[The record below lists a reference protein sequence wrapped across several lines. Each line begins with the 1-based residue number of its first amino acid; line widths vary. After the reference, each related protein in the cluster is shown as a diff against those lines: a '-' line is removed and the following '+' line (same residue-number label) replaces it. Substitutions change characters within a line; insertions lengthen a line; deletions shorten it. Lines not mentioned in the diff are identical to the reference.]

1 MLPARLIQCSVR
13 EGRVWPRW
21 FGEPDYPW
29 LGALLDE
36 LVAAAGQPE
45 RLLDERIQGAAAL
58 TPVPA
63 PRRALGLHVARSLVG
78 RTRGDRIS
86 RRIRDTLFP
95 LATCLPRDGAIA
107 ATVSALGIAAEA
119 VEARLFSDLPG
130 ERPLGE
136 LPEINPAELSRR
148 VNLRLAQALVARSM
162 TLRIRLAGRA
172 RAVVR
177 HAKLRG
183 LLCAVTG
190 RADRV
195 EEAELHV
202 SGPLSLFHHTLVY
215 GRALGELLPDLA
227 WCERFSL
234 EARCVIRDEPATLVL
249 CERDPL
255 FPAAEPRRFDSKLET
270 RFARALARCAPD
282 WELVREPTAIPAGD
296 TLCFPDFALRHRP
309 SRRAILVEVVGF
321 WTAGYLARK
330 RAQLVA
336 AGRDD
341 LLICLDESLGCDEAT
356 WPPGLWILPFRKRL
370 DPEAVLAVA
379 SERLGIGRP

>member
-1 MLPARLIQCSVR
+1 MLPARLVHCSVR

-21 FGEPDYPW
+21 LGEADHPW
-29 LGALLDE
+29 LAALLDE

-45 RLLDERIQGAAAL
+45 RLLDERILGAAAL
-58 TPVPA
+58 APVPA
-63 PRRALGLHVARSLVG
+63 PRRALALHVARGLVPSA
-78 RTRGDRIS
+78 RGDRTS
-86 RRIRDTLFP
+86 RRIREALFP
-95 LATCLPRDGAIA
+95 LASWLPRVDALA
-107 ATVSALGIAAEA
+107 ATAISVGIAPEA
-119 VEARLFSDLPG
+119 VEAQLFADLPG

-136 LPEINPAELSRR
+136 LPAIDPVELTRR

-162 TLRIRLAGRA
+162 ALRIRLVGRA

-183 LLCAVTG
+183 LLCVVTG
-190 RADRV
+190 RADRA
-195 EEAELHV
+195 EEATLHV

-215 GRALGELLPDLA
+215 GRALGELLPHLG

-255 FPAAEPRRFDSKLET
+255 FPAAAPRRFDSKLEA
-270 RFARALARCAPD
+270 RFARALCRRAPD
-282 WELVREPTAIPAGD
+282 WELVREPAAIPAGD

-309 SRRAILVEVVGF
+309 SQRAILVEIVGF
-321 WTAGYLARK
+321 WTADYLARK

-341 LLICLDESLGCDEAT
+341 LLVCVDETLACDDAT
-356 WPPGLWILPFRKRL
+356 WPEGLWILPFRGRL
-370 DPEAVLAVA
+370 DPAAVLAAA
-379 SERLGIGRP
+379 SGRLGIAG